1 MHIPVLK
8 NEVLHFLNPK
18 PGENFIDCTGGE
30 GGYSEAILEKNS
42 PNGLVLA
49 FEWDEEVYEA
59 LKKKENERFVVINES
74 YTTIKDVVQERKISP
89 VSGVV
94 FDLGFSSFHI
104 DESKRGFSFMRDEL
118 LDMRYSKNNPVTAY
132 DVVNKYKEKDLLYIL
147 KKWGEED
154 FFKEVARKIVTERE
168 KLPIETTQDLVK
180 VIDMAIPDV
189 YKKKQKINFAT
200 KTFQAIRIAVNGEI
214 LAIEHTLPEALDVLE
229 EGGRLVVVCFHGGE
243 EKVVRSFFKNAK
255 IKLLTESP
263 VTPSQ
268 EEVFKN
274 FRSRSAKLYAGV
286 KK

>member
-8 NEVLHFLNPK
+8 NEVLHFLDPQK
-18 PGENFIDCTGGE
+18 GENFVDCTAGE

-42 PNGLVLA
+42 PDGKVLA
-49 FEWDEEVYEA
+49 LEWDEEVYRS
-59 LKKKENERFVVINES
+59 LKNKESERFVIVNES
-74 YTTIKDVVQERKISP
+74 YTTIKEVVEEKKISP
-89 VSGVV
+89 ISGVV
-94 FDLGFSSFHI
+94 FDLGFSSFHV
-104 DESKRGFSFMRDEL
+104 DKSGRGFSFMRDEL
-118 LDMRYSKNNPVTAY
+118 LDMRYNKNNPVTAY

-154 FFKEVARKIVTERE
+154 FYKEVTRMIIEERE
-168 KLPIETTQDLVK
+168 KSPIETTQDLVK
-180 VIDMAIPDV
+180 VIDMAIPDI

-214 LAIEHTLPEALDVLE
+214 LGVEYALPQALDVLK
-229 EGGRLVVVCFHGGE
+229 EGGKLVVVCFHGGE
-243 EKVVRSFFKNAK
+243 EKIVRSFFKSSN
-255 IKLLTESP
+255 IKMLTESP